1 MGRVP
6 TCHAIV
12 LCMLLV
18 LYLHAIAM
26 LSRLVG
32 DNSCPDA
39 MNLRLQTNHPKSQS
53 EPYTI
58 TVEEH
63 QAGSADATAGPT
75 INLFANPSN
84 IYRAGNWDGA
94 PIVVEEYKLIFFTQ
108 AKVASTVFKQLLR
121 RMMHVEDWMM
131 HKEPHIPHNPAKN
144 GLTYLYQLPPDKAL
158 HVMTAPDWTR
168 AIFVRDPKE
177 RALSAYLD
185 KAARKNGSYVHRH
198 CCYSDKNQ
206 TCAKKASR
214 SFKDFIEVV
223 STSCCCDPHWKSQ
236 SKRID
241 APFWKYINFVGRFE
255 SLGEDTKLFLEHL
268 DASELGVSGWG
279 THGNESIFAEGTG
292 TRHQTSARAKLR
304 RYYEESNIAAMVEDF
319 YASDYAHS
327 LLNFSRNTIF

>member
-1 MGRVP
+1 MGRVS

-12 LCMLLV
+12 LWMLLV
-18 LYLHAIAM
+18 FYLHVTAM
-26 LSRLVG
+26 VSRLAG
-32 DNSCPDA
+32 DDSFSDA
-39 MNLRLQTNHPKSQS
+39 MNLLLEMNHPKSQS
-53 EPYTI
+53 EPDTI

-63 QAGSADATAGPT
+63 QAGSANTTAEATMNP
-75 INLFANPSN
+75 FANPSN
-84 IYRAGNWDGA
+84 YRAGNWDGA
-94 PIVVEEYKLIFFTQ
+94 PIIVEEYKLIFFTQ

-177 RALSAYLD
+177 RVLSAYLD
-185 KAARKNGSYVHRH
+185 KAARKNGLYVHRH

-241 APFWKYINFVGRFE
+241 APSWKYINFVGRFE
-255 SLGEDTKLFLEHL
+255 SLGEDTKRLLGRV

-292 TRHQTSARAKLR
+292 ASHQTSARAKFR
-304 RYYEESNIAAMVEDF
+304 RYYEESDIAAMVEDL

-327 LLNFSRNTIF
+327 LLKFSRNANR